1 MADSKDAGNAIEK
14 AGSFLALLVFGPVFI
29 AIAIAAIFQAIAPAI
44 PFLIAA
50 LVIGGI
56 AFAVHKYKTSPF
68 TIRREHEGEV
78 LELLGRAEAQ
88 QRALPRQI
96 DEDLLRSIADHP
108 ALAGSSLP
116 ASLLRPAQTIY
127 AEEFLRSLPPMP
139 GVPLEG
145 ERIYD
150 IDYDRRTLKKGEDPP
165 HRVRTDGKGRPTT
178 LDMEAFKAFLQG
190 YVAST
195 TDPQSTV
202 TTFAATYADF
212 IAELYGSMPP
222 SDIDPTSTF
231 TVPLI
236 DFVPHPKAVI
246 SRALGV
252 FWTPGIR
259 DKHHFSTVRDAF
271 ARNRQRAS
279 ESVLRER
286 DLTDGKVVSP
296 DKFPGTPREV
306 LDAYLADSPLLPLF
320 LTEVPFA
327 LPIARRFEGHWIVG
341 SQGAGKTN
349 ALECLIHADLT
360 EVIAGRASL
369 LVMDSQGTATETL
382 LGRLSTLKLFG
393 KGEPLDGK
401 LIYLEPDLEFP
412 LALNL
417 FDIGL
422 TDMGKLTASQREDMV
437 SSACEV
443 VEFMFTGLLGGDLS
457 DNMTMLYKYLVPA
470 MLVIPDADMNTFIDL
485 LDTESGR
492 ERSVPPGFQKY
503 RAHFSKLEP
512 EVRSF
517 LESDYLRDSELVK
530 TKAAVRRRLR
540 AAMADATFRRMFMQP
555 RNKLNLF
562 KELQSAKVIL
572 VNTYPA
578 KTYVEQFGRL
588 ILALLMQATRQRL
601 EIDRTDRMPTFVY
614 IDECQDYIAKE
625 ERIAK
630 YIDKCRKQNVGLIF
644 ANQRLANI
652 ENPRVL
658 NALSGVAIRFAGASD
673 ADPADLASLVGSS
686 ADHIR
691 SLPRGT
697 FAASVRGLT
706 QQAIDLKFP
715 LSPFENAPRMKRPEW
730 EAMRREMRDKYAVRY
745 EARFEAPAE
754 PSAPPPLS
762 APERRP
768 LDPTGG
774 RQDRRRPTSSQ
785 PPLRLVQGESQEPDA
800 SEAARRPPEPP
811 DGSTTPDRDDYD
823 PLK

>member
-1 MADSKDAGNAIEK
+1 MADKKDSDNVFVAAGNM
-14 AGSFLALLVFGPVFI
+14 LALFIFVPVFAVIII
-29 AIAIAAIFQAIAPAI
+29 AGFFQLIAPAI
-44 PFLIAA
+44 PFLLIAA
-50 LVIGGI
+50 VIAGV

-68 TIRREHEGEV
+68 TIRRDHESEV
-78 LELLGRAEAQ
+78 LDLLGRAEQQ

-96 DEDLLRSIADHP
+96 GEALSKSIAGHKG
-108 ALAGSSLP
+108 LASWSLP
-116 ASLLRPAQTIY
+116 ASMLEPAQAFY
-127 AEEFLRSLPPMP
+127 AEEFLRTLPPMP
-139 GVPLEG
+139 GVPLEA
-145 ERIYD
+145 ERVYD
-150 IDYDRRTLKKGEDPP
+150 LDYDRRTLKKGEDPP
-165 HRVRTDGKGRPTT
+165 HRIRTDRHGRPTT
-178 LDMEAFKAFLQG
+178 LDMENFKAFLHR

-195 TDPQSTV
+195 VDPKSTV

-212 IAELYGSMPP
+212 LAELYGSVPEGDADA
-222 SDIDPTSTF
+222 SAF

-236 DFVPHPKAVI
+236 DFVPNPKAVI
-246 SRALGV
+246 HRALGA
-252 FWTPGIR
+252 FWKPGIR
-259 DKHHFSTVRDAF
+259 DKHHFSTVREAF
-271 ARNRQRAS
+271 ERNRKRAS

-286 DLTDGKVVSP
+286 DLAEGKVVNP

-306 LDAYLADSPLLPLF
+306 LEAYLSDSPLLPLF
-320 LTEVPFA
+320 LAHVPFA
-327 LPIARRFEGHWIVG
+327 LPIAKRFEGHWIVARQG
-341 SQGAGKTN
+341 SGKTN

-369 LVMDSQGTATETL
+369 LVMDSQGIASDTL

-422 TDMGKLTASQREDMV
+422 TDMGRLTASQREDMV

-443 VEFMFTGLLGGDLS
+443 VEFMFTSLLGGDLS

-485 LDTESGR
+485 LDTESGKD
-492 ERSVPPGFQKY
+492 RSVPPGFQKY
-503 RAHFSKLEP
+503 REHFSRLEP

-517 LESDYLRDSELVK
+517 LETDFLRDSELVK

-601 EIDRTDRMPTFVY
+601 EIDRTHRMPTFVY

-644 ANQRLANI
+644 AHQRLSNI
-652 ENPRVL
+652 ENARVL
-658 NALSGVAIRFAGASD
+658 NALSGVSIKFVGVSD
-673 ADPADLASLVGSS
+673 ADPAELASFVGSS

-697 FAASVRGLT
+697 FAAYVSGIT

-715 LSPFENAPRMKRPEW
+715 LSPFEHAPRMSRQQW
-730 EAMRREMRDKYAVRY
+730 DTMRREMRDRYAVRY
-745 EARFEAPAE
+745 EARSDAPAPSVVAPPVPSTG
-754 PSAPPPLS
+754 PSAPYQIDRPN
-762 APERRP
+762 RRT
-768 LDPTGG
+768 PTA
-774 RQDRRRPTSSQ
+774 SQ
-785 PPLRLVQGESQEPDA
+785 PTLPLGRSESQTPA
-800 SEAARRPPEPP
+800 PSERLRRPPDRPSEPP
-811 DGSTTPDRDDYD
+811 AGPEPDDYD